1 MIRSTLKGLPRLKII
16 NAERMMAI
24 VVAMAAY
31 LSLPLISLHAQ
42 NDESVNGSANIG
54 ERLFLET
61 RFAEFFYTNS
71 SGNANAILTNG
82 DPVVSNVASIY
93 GPLPG
98 PFAGY
103 SMNCREC
110 HMVEEEETSANASIL
125 PPYDTGNRTYCD
137 FAQRSPVPDIGDGR
151 VTTTRNAMPL
161 VDSLLPRST
170 PLFLHFDGQFATP
183 QDLIVGTLTGRN
195 YGWMPAQYATAIHHI
210 ASIIRNDD
218 GSNGLAQQY
227 GGYSYATTLERGR
240 DISEQYLVAPQYQMQ
255 VDVTDTNNPAYV
267 TDEQIVQNVAA
278 LITSYLETLVFSQ
291 DTNGEFNGS
300 PYDTFLIQNDLPRQ
314 PDPGETP
321 IQYSQRLLQLINS
334 LTNAQFV
341 TDPADGSFTTQNQQ
355 FQFGTNELAGLK
367 IFFALASSNIF
378 QPGAEIGNC
387 VACHTPPAFS
397 DFIFHNTGAA
407 QEEYDSIFGN
417 GAFMALSVP
426 SLVQRESNYDAYLPP
441 TTNHPYAQGSFET
454 PPSTNAPGQ
463 VDLGLWN
470 VFANSDF
477 TAPQP
482 GLQQIAPLL
491 IPGGLPQPVI
501 NAPAVAGNNLLL
513 TGQGVPGWIYYVLT
527 VTNVALPLQDWQV
540 VATNSFDSAG
550 NFSFADQTTGNSQKF
565 YRLTLDTTASV
576 LPYTIGLFE
585 TPTVR
590 DLSSSEP
597 YLHTGRM
604 DTIEDVIN
612 FYENFSAN
620 ARAGLVRNGDPQ
632 LSGIFLDTNAIV
644 PMAAFLRSL
653 NEDYTDI
660 PCPCIIFP
668 LNGQDGL

>member
-1 MIRSTLKGLPRLKII
+1 MSVPLRTVS
-16 NAERMMAI
+16 
-24 VVAMAAY
+24 VALATAVFVL
-31 LSLPLISLHAQ
+31 LSPIFTRAQ
-42 NDESVNGSANIG
+42 DNESVNGSANIG

-71 SGNANAILTNG
+71 GGDANAVLANG

-98 PFAGY
+98 PFSGY
-103 SMNCREC
+103 SMNCRQC

-125 PPYDTGNRTYCD
+125 PSYDTGNRTYCD
-137 FAQRSPVPDIGDGR
+137 FAQRSPVPNNGDGR
-151 VTTTRNAMPL
+151 VTTPRNAMPL

-170 PLFLHFDGQFATP
+170 ALFLHFDGQFATP
-183 QDLIVGTLTGRN
+183 QDLVVGTLTGRN
-195 YGWMPAQYATAIHHI
+195 YGWTPAQYATAIHHI
-210 ASIIRNDD
+210 ANIIRNDD
-218 GSNGLAQQY
+218 GSGQLAQDY
-227 GGYSYATTLERGR
+227 GGYSYATAFAGGPDVT
-240 DISEQYLVAPQYQMQ
+240 EQYLVAPQYQMQ

-278 LITSYLETLVFSQ
+278 LITAYLETLVFSQ

-300 PYDTFLIQNDLPRQ
+300 PYDTFLILNGLPRQ
-314 PDPGETP
+314 PNPGETP
-321 IQYSQRLLQLINS
+321 LQYSQRLLQLINN
-334 LTNAQFV
+334 LNNPQFV
-341 TDPADGSFTTQNQQ
+341 TDPADGSFMTQNQQ
-355 FQFGTNELAGLK
+355 FQFGANELAGLK
-367 IFFALASSNIF
+367 IFFALSSSNIV
-378 QPGAEIGNC
+378 QPGMEIGNC

-407 QEEYDSIFGN
+407 QEEYDSINGN

-426 SLVQRESNYDAYLPP
+426 GLAQRESNYDAYLPP
-441 TTNHPYAQGSFET
+441 TTNHPYALGTFES
-454 PPSTNAPGQ
+454 PPSTNDPAL

-477 TAPQP
+477 PAPQP
-482 GLQQIAPLL
+482 GLQQIVPLL
-491 IPGGLPQPVI
+491 VPGGLPPPVV
-501 NAPAVAGNNLLL
+501 NAPAMAGGNFLL
-513 TGQGVPGWIYYVLT
+513 TGHGVPGWTYYVLAT
-527 VTNVALPLQDWQV
+527 TNITLPLADWQV
-540 VATNSFDSAG
+540 EATNSFDSSG
-550 NFSFADQTTGNSQKF
+550 NFSFADQTTGGGQKF

-576 LPYTIGLFE
+576 LPFTIGLFK

-597 YLHTGRM
+597 YFHTGRM

-632 LSGIFLDTNAIV
+632 LSGIFMDTNAVV
-644 PMAAFLRSL
+644 PLAAFLRSL
-653 NEDYTDI
+653 NEDYTDV
-660 PCPCIIFP
+660 PCPCLLFP
-668 LNGQDGL
+668 

>member
-1 MIRSTLKGLPRLKII
+1 
-16 NAERMMAI
+16 
-24 VVAMAAY
+24 MAAA
-31 LSLPLISLHAQ
+31 LSLLLPAFCCRGD
-42 NDESVNGSANIG
+42 NDTVNGSANIG

-71 SGNANAILTNG
+71 DGNPNAVLANG

-103 SMNCREC
+103 SMNCRQC
-110 HMVEEEETSANASIL
+110 HLVEEEENNNNDIL

-151 VTTTRNAMPL
+151 TTTPRNAMPL
-161 VDSLLPRST
+161 VDALLPRST

-183 QDLIVGTLTGRN
+183 QDLVVGTLTGRN
-195 YGWMPAQYATAIHHI
+195 YGWAPTQYATAIHHI
-210 ASIIRNDD
+210 ADIIRNDD
-218 GSNGLAQQY
+218 GTGGLAQQY
-227 GGYSYATTLERGR
+227 GGYSYATTLAGGR
-240 DISEQYLVAPQYQMQ
+240 DVSYQYLVAPQYQMQ

-267 TDEQIVQNVAA
+267 TDEQIVENVAA
-278 LITSYLETLVFSQ
+278 LIQSYLETLVFLQ

-300 PYDTFLIQNDLPRQ
+300 PYDTFLMMNGLPRQ
-314 PDPGETP
+314 PNPNETP
-321 IQYSQRLLQLINS
+321 LHYSQRLLQLING
-334 LTNAQFV
+334 LANPQFV
-341 TDPADGSFTTQNQQ
+341 TDPADGSFATQNQL

-367 IFFALASSNIF
+367 IFFALSASNVL

-387 VACHTPPAFS
+387 VACHTPPAFT

-426 SLVQRESNYDAYLPP
+426 GLAQRESNYDACLPP
-441 TTNHPYAQGSFET
+441 TTNHPDALGTFET
-454 PPSTNAPGQ
+454 PPTANNPGA

-477 TAPQP
+477 PAPQA
-482 GLQQIAPLL
+482 GLQQIVPQL
-491 IPGGLPQPVI
+491 IPGGLPRPLM
-501 NAPAVAGNNLLL
+501 NPPAMNGNQLVL
-513 TGQGVPGWIYYVLT
+513 GGSGVPGWTYYVLT
-527 VTNVALPLQDWQV
+527 STNLALPPGDWET
-540 VATNSFDSAG
+540 VATNAFDQQGHFSFSDVSAG
-550 NFSFADQTTGNSQKF
+550 SSQKF
-565 YRLTLDTTASV
+565 YRLTLDTTAEV
-576 LPYTIGLFE
+576 LPYTIGLFK

-604 DTIEDVIN
+604 DTIEALIN
-612 FYENFSAN
+612 FYETFSAK

-632 LSGIFLDTNAIV
+632 LSGVFIDTNAV
-644 PMAAFLRSL
+644 APLAAFLRSL
-653 NEDYTDI
+653 NEDYTDV
-660 PCPCIIFP
+660 PCPCLLP
-668 LNGQDGL
+668 P

>member
-1 MIRSTLKGLPRLKII
+1 MEIKILLSAVILFLNPARLVTVVIAAAACLLLP
-16 NAERMMAI
+16 
-24 VVAMAAY
+24 V
-31 LSLPLISLHAQ
+31 ISSSAQ
-42 NDESVNGSANIG
+42 DNDSANGSANIG

-61 RFAEFFYTNS
+61 RFAEFFFTNCG
-71 SGNANAILTNG
+71 GNVNAVLTNG
-82 DPVVSNVASIY
+82 DPVVSNAVSIY

-103 SMNCREC
+103 SMNCRQC
-110 HMVEEEETSANASIL
+110 HMVEEEEIKANASIL
-125 PPYDTGNRTYCD
+125 PSYDTGNRTYCD
-137 FAQRSPVPDIGDGR
+137 FAQRTPIPDIGDDR
-151 VTTTRNAMPL
+151 ITTPRNAMPL

-183 QDLIVGTLTGRN
+183 QDLVVGTLTGRN
-195 YGWMPAQYATAIHHI
+195 YGWTPSQYATAIHHI
-210 ASIIRNDD
+210 ANIIRNDD

-227 GGYSYATTLERGR
+227 GGYSYATTLEGGERYV
-240 DISEQYLVAPQYQMQ
+240 DFQYLVTPQYQMQ
-255 VDVTDTNNPAYV
+255 VQVTDTNNPAYV
-267 TDEQIVQNVAA
+267 TDQQIVQNVAA
-278 LITSYLETLVFSQ
+278 LITAYLETLVFSQ

-300 PYDTFLIQNDLPRQ
+300 PYDRFLIQNGLPRQ
-314 PDPGETP
+314 PNPGETP
-321 IQYSQRLLQLINS
+321 LPYSQRLLQLINN

-341 TDPADGSFTTQNQQ
+341 TDPADGRFTTQNQI

-367 IFFALASSNIF
+367 IFFALASSNIV
-378 QPGAEIGNC
+378 QSGVEIGNC
-387 VACHTPPAFS
+387 VACHTPPEFS

-426 SLVQRESNYDAYLPP
+426 GLAQRESNYDAYLPP
-441 TTNHPYAQGSFET
+441 TTNHPCALGKLES

-470 VFANSDF
+470 VFANADF
-477 TAPQP
+477 PAPQP

-491 IPGGLPQPVI
+491 IPGGLPPPVI
-501 NAPAVAGNNLLL
+501 NVPAITESNLLL
-513 TGQGVPGWIYYVLT
+513 TGHGILGWVYYVLT
-527 VTNVALPLQDWQV
+527 TTNPALPLEDWQV
-540 VATNSFDSAG
+540 IETNSFDLSG
-550 NFSFADQTTGNSQKF
+550 NFSFADRTIGSSQKF

-576 LPYTIGLFE
+576 LPYTIGLFK

-612 FYENFSAN
+612 FYENTSAK

-632 LSGIFLDTNAIV
+632 LSGIFMDTNAIV
-644 PMAAFLRSL
+644 PLAAFLRSL

-660 PCPCIIFP
+660 PCPCF
-668 LNGQDGL
+668 LR

>member
-1 MIRSTLKGLPRLKII
+1 
-16 NAERMMAI
+16 MMR
-24 VVAMAAY
+24 VALATAVC
-31 LSLPLISLHAQ
+31 LLLPLISLRAQ
-42 NDESVNGSANIG
+42 EISVNGSANIG

-71 SGNANAILTNG
+71 GGNANAFLTNG
-82 DPVVSNVASIY
+82 DPVVRNAVSTY

-183 QDLIVGTLTGRN
+183 EELVVGTLTGRN
-195 YGWMPAQYATAIHHI
+195 YGWMPTQYSTAIHHI
-210 ASIIRNDD
+210 ASIIRNDN

-227 GGYSYATTLERGR
+227 GGYSYAATLAGSR
-240 DISEQYLVAPQYQMQ
+240 DISEQYLVTPQYQMQ
-255 VDVTDTNNPAYV
+255 VDITDTNNPAYV
-267 TDEQIVQNVAA
+267 TDQQIIQNVAA
-278 LITSYLETLVFSQ
+278 LITSYLETLVFSR
-291 DTNGEFNGS
+291 DTNGQFNGP
-300 PYDTFLIQNDLPRQ
+300 PYDAFLIQNGLPRQ
-314 PDPGETP
+314 PDPGETAL
-321 IQYSQRLLQLINS
+321 QYSQRLLQLINN
-334 LTNAQFV
+334 LTGPQFV
-341 TDPADGSFTTQNQQ
+341 TDPADGSFTTQNQL
-355 FQFGTNELAGLK
+355 FRFGTNELAGLK
-367 IFFALASSNIF
+367 MFFALSSSNIAS
-378 QPGAEIGNC
+378 PSAEIGNC
-387 VACHTPPAFS
+387 VACHTPLAFS

-426 SLVQRESNYDAYLPP
+426 GLAHRQSNYDAYLPP
-441 TTNHPYAQGSFET
+441 TTNHPYALGTFES
-454 PPSTNAPGQ
+454 PPSTNDPEE

-477 TAPQP
+477 PAPQP

-491 IPGGLPQPVI
+491 VPGGLPQPVI
-501 NAPAVAGNNLLL
+501 DTPAVDGNNTLL
-513 TGQGVPGWIYYVLT
+513 TGQGVPGWTFYVLT
-527 VTNVALPLQDWQV
+527 ATNATLPLQDCQV
-540 VATNSFDSAG
+540 AATNSFDSSG
-550 NFSFADQTTGNSQKF
+550 NFSFADQTVGSSQKV
-565 YRLTLDTTASV
+565 YRLTLDTTTSV
-576 LPYTIGLFE
+576 LPYTVGLFK

-604 DTIEDVIN
+604 DTIDDVVN
-612 FYENFSAN
+612 FYENVSAK

-632 LSGIFLDTNAIV
+632 LSGIFMDTNAIV
-644 PMAAFLRSL
+644 PLSAFLRSL
-653 NEDYTDI
+653 NEDYTDV
-660 PCPCIIFP
+660 PCPCLLFP
-668 LNGQDGL
+668 

>member
-1 MIRSTLKGLPRLKII
+1 MALLSPT
-16 NAERMMAI
+16 RMTT
-24 VVAMAAY
+24 VAMAAAAC
-31 LSLPLISLHAQ
+31 LVLPLISLRAQ
-42 NDESVNGSANIG
+42 EITVNGSANIG

-71 SGNANAILTNG
+71 GGDANAVLTNG
-82 DPVVSNVASIY
+82 DPVVSNAVSIY

-103 SMNCREC
+103 SMNCRQC
-110 HMVEEEETSANASIL
+110 HMVEEEETKANASIL

-137 FAQRSPVPDIGDGR
+137 FAQRTPIPDIGDGR
-151 VTTTRNAMPL
+151 TTTPRNAMPL
-161 VDSLLPRST
+161 VDSLLPHST
-170 PLFLHFDGQFATP
+170 PLFLHFDGQFTTP
-183 QDLIVGTLTGRN
+183 EDLVVGTLTGRN
-195 YGWMPAQYATAIHHI
+195 YGWMPTQYSIAIHHI
-210 ASIIRNDD
+210 ANIIRNDN

-227 GGYSYATTLERGR
+227 GGYSYATTLAGGR
-240 DISEQYLVAPQYQMQ
+240 NIINEQYLIAPQYQMQ
-255 VDVTDTNNPAYV
+255 VEVTDTNNPAYV
-267 TDEQIVQNVAA
+267 TDQQIIQNVAA

-300 PYDTFLIQNDLPRQ
+300 PYDTFLIQNGLPRQ
-314 PDPGETP
+314 PNLGETP
-321 IQYSQRLLQLINS
+321 LQYSQRLLQLINN
-334 LTNAQFV
+334 LTNPQFV
-341 TDPADGSFTTQNQQ
+341 TDPADGSFTTQNQL

-367 IFFALASSNIF
+367 IFFALSSSNIV

-387 VACHTPPAFS
+387 IACHTPPAFS

-426 SLVQRESNYDAYLPP
+426 GLAQRLSNYDAYLPP
-441 TTNHPYAQGSFET
+441 TTNHPNALGTFES
-454 PPSTNAPGQ
+454 PPSTNDPGQ

-477 TAPQP
+477 PAPQP

-491 IPGGLPQPVI
+491 IPGGLPPPVI
-501 NAPAVAGNNLLL
+501 NAPTVAGNNLLL
-513 TGQGVPGWIYYVLT
+513 TGHGVPDWTYYVLT
-527 VTNVALPLQDWQV
+527 STNAALPLEDWQV
-540 VATNSFDSAG
+540 AVANSFDSSG
-550 NFSFADQTTGNSQKF
+550 NFSFADQTAGSSQKF
-565 YRLTLDTTASV
+565 YRLMLDTTASV
-576 LPYTIGLFE
+576 LPYTIGLFK

-612 FYENFSAN
+612 FYENTSIQ

-632 LSGIFLDTNAIV
+632 LSGVFMDTNAIV
-644 PMAAFLRSL
+644 PLAAFLRSL
-653 NEDYTDI
+653 NEDYTDV
-660 PCPCIIFP
+660 PCPCLLFP
-668 LNGQDGL
+668 

>member
-1 MIRSTLKGLPRLKII
+1 MMFLKPTRIV
-16 NAERMMAI
+16 NA
-24 VVAMAAY
+24 AMATAACI
-31 LSLPLISLHAQ
+31 LMPLMPAHAQ
-42 NDESVNGSANIG
+42 DDESVNGSANIG

-71 SGNANAILTNG
+71 GGDANAVLAYG
-82 DPVVSNVASIY
+82 DPVVSNAVSIY

-103 SMNCREC
+103 SMNCRQC

-151 VTTTRNAMPL
+151 VTTPRNAMPL

-183 QDLIVGTLTGRN
+183 QDLVVGTLTGRN
-195 YGWMPAQYATAIHHI
+195 YGWTPAQYATAIHHI

-218 GSNGLAQQY
+218 GSGKLAQQY
-227 GGYSYATTLERGR
+227 GGYSYATTLAGGQ
-240 DISEQYLVAPQYQMQ
+240 DISEQYLVLPQYQMQ

-278 LITSYLETLVFSQ
+278 LITAYLETLVFSQ

-300 PYDTFLIQNDLPRQ
+300 PYDTFLIQNGLPRQ
-314 PDPGETP
+314 PNPGETP
-321 IQYSQRLLQLINS
+321 LQYSQRLLQLINN
-334 LTNAQFV
+334 LANPQFV
-341 TDPADGSFTTQNQQ
+341 TDPADGSFTTQNQS

-367 IFFALASSNIF
+367 IFFALSSSNIV
-378 QPGAEIGNC
+378 QPGMEIGNC
-387 VACHTPPAFS
+387 IACHTPPAFS

-407 QEEYDSIFGN
+407 QEEYDSMFGN
-417 GAFMALSVP
+417 GAFAALPVP
-426 SLVQRESNYDAYLPP
+426 GLAQRESNYDAYLPP
-441 TTNHPYAQGSFET
+441 TTNHPDALGTFES
-454 PPSTNAPGQ
+454 PPSTNDPGQ

-477 TAPQP
+477 PAPQS
-482 GLQQIAPLL
+482 GLQQIVPLL
-491 IPGGLPQPVI
+491 IPGGLPPPVV
-501 NAPAVAGNNLLL
+501 NVPAIVGDSLFL
-513 TGQGVPGWIYYVLT
+513 TGHGVPGWTYYVLAT
-527 VTNVALPLQDWQV
+527 TNLELPLVDWQV
-540 VATNSFDSAG
+540 VATNAFDASG
-550 NFSFADQTTGNSQKF
+550 NFSFTDQSTGSSQRF

-576 LPYTIGLFE
+576 LPYTIGLFK

-597 YLHTGRM
+597 YFHTGRM

-612 FYENFSAN
+612 FYENFSTE

-632 LSGIFLDTNAIV
+632 LSGIFMDTNAVV
-644 PMAAFLRSL
+644 PLAAFLRSL
-653 NEDYTDI
+653 NEDYTDV
-660 PCPCIIFP
+660 PCPCLLFP
-668 LNGQDGL
+668 

>member
-1 MIRSTLKGLPRLKII
+1 MILLKTLR
-16 NAERMMAI
+16 I
-24 VVAMAAY
+24 VNVVIATAVCT
-31 LSLPLISLHAQ
+31 LIPLISSRAQ
-42 NDESVNGSANIG
+42 DDESVNGSANIG

-61 RFAEFFYTNS
+61 RFAEFFFTNS
-71 SGNANAILTNG
+71 GGDANAVLASG
-82 DPVVSNVASIY
+82 DPVVSNAVSIY

-98 PFAGY
+98 PFSGY
-103 SMNCREC
+103 SMNCRQC
-110 HMVEEEETSANASIL
+110 HMVEEEETTANQSIF

-137 FAQRSPVPDIGDGR
+137 FAQRSPVPYNGDDR
-151 VTTTRNAMPL
+151 VVTPRNAMPL
-161 VDSLLPRST
+161 VDSLLPRSG

-195 YGWMPAQYATAIHHI
+195 YGWTPTQYSTAIHHI
-210 ASIIRNDD
+210 ADIIRNDD
-218 GSNGLAQQY
+218 GSGELAQQY
-227 GGYSYATTLERGR
+227 GGFSYAVILEAGR
-240 DISEQYLVAPQYQMQ
+240 NIGQQYLVAPQYEMQ
-255 VDVTDTNNPAYV
+255 VDVTDTNNPEYV

-300 PYDTFLIQNDLPRQ
+300 PYDTFLIQNGLPRQ
-314 PDPGETP
+314 PNPGETP
-321 IQYSQRLLQLINS
+321 LQYSQRLLGLINN
-334 LTNAQFV
+334 LANPQFV
-341 TDPADGSFTTQNQQ
+341 TDPADGSFMTQNQS

-367 IFFALASSNIF
+367 IFFALSSSNMV
-378 QPGAEIGNC
+378 QPGFEVGNC

-407 QEEYDSIFGN
+407 QEEYDSTWGN
-417 GAFMALSVP
+417 GAFMALAVP
-426 SLVQRESNYDAYLPP
+426 SLAQRESNYDAYLPP
-441 TTNHPYAQGSFET
+441 TTNHPDALGTFES

-477 TAPQP
+477 PAPQP

-491 IPGGLPQPVI
+491 IPDGLPSPVV
-501 NAPAVAGNNLLL
+501 NAPALAGDNLSL
-513 TGQGVPGWIYYVLT
+513 TGHGVPGWTYYVLAT
-527 VTNVALPLQDWQV
+527 TNVALPLVNWQV
-540 VATNSFDSAG
+540 AATNSFDTSG
-550 NFSFADQTTGNSQKF
+550 NFSFADQTSGISQKF

-576 LPYTIGLFE
+576 LPYTIGLFK

-612 FYENFSAN
+612 FYAIFSLK
-620 ARAGLVRNGDPQ
+620 ARDGLVRNGDPR
-632 LSGIFLDTNAIV
+632 LSGIFLDTNATA
-644 PMAAFLRSL
+644 PLAAFLRSL
-653 NEDYTDI
+653 NEDYVDV
-660 PCPCIIFP
+660 PCPCILFP
-668 LNGQDGL
+668 

>member
-1 MIRSTLKGLPRLKII
+1 MGLLNP
-16 NAERMMAI
+16 ARMTT
-24 VVAMAAY
+24 VAMATAVC
-31 LSLPLISLHAQ
+31 LLLPLISLYAQ
-42 NDESVNGSANIG
+42 EITVNGSANIG

-71 SGNANAILTNG
+71 GGDVNAVLTNG

-103 SMNCREC
+103 SMNCRQC
-110 HMVEEEETSANASIL
+110 HMVEEEETKANASIL
-125 PPYDTGNRTYCD
+125 PSYDTGNRTYCD
-137 FAQRSPVPDIGDGR
+137 FAQRTPIPDIGDGR
-151 VTTTRNAMPL
+151 ITTPRNSMPL

-183 QDLIVGTLTGRN
+183 EDLVVGTLTGRN
-195 YGWMPAQYATAIHHI
+195 YGWMPTQYSTAIHHI
-210 ASIIRNDD
+210 ANIIRNDN

-227 GGYSYATTLERGR
+227 GGYSYATTLAGGR
-240 DISEQYLVAPQYQMQ
+240 NIINEQYLVAPQYQMQ
-255 VDVTDTNNPAYV
+255 VEVTDTNNLAYV
-267 TDEQIVQNVAA
+267 TDQQIVQNVAA
-278 LITSYLETLVFSQ
+278 LITAYLETLVFSQ

-300 PYDTFLIQNDLPRQ
+300 PYDTFLIQNGLPRQ
-314 PDPGETP
+314 PNPGETP
-321 IQYSQRLLQLINS
+321 LQYSQRLLQLVDN
-334 LTNAQFV
+334 LANPQFV
-341 TDPADGSFTTQNQQ
+341 TDPANGSFTTQNQQ

-367 IFFALASSNIF
+367 IFFTLSSSNIV

-387 VACHTPPAFS
+387 VACHTPPTFS
-397 DFIFHNTGAA
+397 DFIFHNTGTA

-426 SLVQRESNYDAYLPP
+426 GLAQRQSNYDTYLPP
-441 TTNHPYAQGSFET
+441 TTNHPYALGTFES
-454 PPSTNAPGQ
+454 PPSANDPGQ

-477 TAPQP
+477 PVPQP

-513 TGQGVPGWIYYVLT
+513 TGDGVPGWTYYVLT
-527 VTNVALPLQDWQV
+527 ATNAALPLEDWQI
-540 VATNSFDSAG
+540 VATNSFDMSG
-550 NFSFADQTTGNSQKF
+550 NFSFADQTISSSQKF

-576 LPYTIGLFE
+576 LPYTIGLFK
-585 TPTVR
+585 TQTVR

-604 DTIEDVIN
+604 VTIEDVIN
-612 FYENFSAN
+612 FYETFSAK

-632 LSGIFLDTNAIV
+632 LSGVFMDTNAIV
-644 PMAAFLRSL
+644 PLAAFLRSL

-660 PCPCIIFP
+660 PCPCLLFP
-668 LNGQDGL
+668 